1 MDISEFIN
9 QLGSSDLRSLIN
21 VLAAYQEARIQNI
34 EHVEYFGYDND
45 SGFVYC
51 VLEENITI
59 YSAFGNKTFY
69 SLTDDEE
76 KEFNTLEELLQYL
89 KK

>member
-9 QLGSSDLRSLIN
+9 HLGSSDLRSLRN

-34 EHVEYFGYDND
+34 THVEYFGFNNN
-45 SGFVYC
+45 SGNVYC
-51 VLEENITI
+51 VLEGNITI
-59 YSAFGNKTFY
+59 YSAFDNDPCY
-69 SLTDDEE
+69 CPSDDED
-76 KEFNTLEELLQYL
+76 KEFNTLEELIEYL